1 MNKQILIVDDD
12 KDVTDMLMDA
22 FTLKGYKVICAYNGA
37 EALAALT
44 PEIQVM
50 FLDLKL
56 PGGISGLDLCKQIR
70 KDHPAA
76 CIYAMTGHSSLFE
89 LADYR
94 KAGFD
99 DYFTKPINLPMFYMA
114 AEQAFARV
122 APENKSR

>member
-1 MNKQILIVDDD
+1 MSKQILIVDDE
-12 KDVTDMLMDA
+12 KDVTDMLSEA
-22 FTLKGYKVICAYNGA
+22 FTRKGYKVVCAYSAA
-37 EALAALT
+37 EALALLT

-56 PGGISGLDLCKQIR
+56 PGGMDGLELCRQIR
-70 KDHPAA
+70 KDHPSA

-89 LADYR
+89 LADCR

-99 DYFTKPINLPMFYMA
+99 DYFTKPINLAMFYMA

-122 APENKSR
+122 AAENKSR